1 MFSLIAL
8 ISYFLN
14 LNIDVIMYIIF
25 SPLFIF
31 PLVHSFSPFVST
43 MHCWKVLQD
52 ATGAKRVLHSL
63 ALNMV
68 WYYIIFCA
76 DVRLF
81 RETYAYFCDCN
92 PLRIF
97 LEINFINTFKL
108 LDSIIVL
115 ETFSIRFQFVITIH
129 VLITIIYNYPKSLN
143 KYALE
148 FI

>member
-108 LDSIIVL
+108 LDSII